1 MESLIEKLS
10 RYHILNNLIPGII
23 FICLLNILNI
33 FVIDM
38 DSITQLLF
46 IGYFSGMTLSRIGSV
61 IIEPFLKKINI
72 IRYADYK
79 DYLEAESID
88 PKISNLLEDNN
99 MFRTFVAL
107 FLVLVILAVGNSI
120 RVIKI
125 FYNSNYAIILLLVSL
140 FVLYLCAY
148 KKQTSY
154 IRRRVNKANG
164 KLID

>member
-61 IIEPFLKKINI
+61 IIEPFLKKN
-72 IRYADYK
+72 K
-79 DYLEAESID
+79 
-88 PKISNLLEDNN
+88 
-99 MFRTFVAL
+99 
-107 FLVLVILAVGNSI
+107 
-120 RVIKI
+120 
-125 FYNSNYAIILLLVSL
+125 YN
-140 FVLYLCAY
+140 
-148 KKQTSY
+148 
-154 IRRRVNKANG
+154 
-164 KLID
+164 